1 MRPWIRCW
9 KSKISKEKH
18 QVIKARKKQKGLVKN
33 IINHPDDHKAQDAYE
48 ANVHI
53 EQTENKNAKTH
64 KDRLKTLIS
73 NKTIE

>member
-1 MRPWIRCW
+1 M
-9 KSKISKEKH
+9 
-18 QVIKARKKQKGLVKN
+18 KN